1 MSTRISTYSQI
12 YGATLKQP
20 CIAATTGD
28 ILLSGLTTV
37 DGISLSNFDR
47 VLVWQQTSGEE
58 NGIYIVTGETWYR
71 ATDMSASQD
80 MFTGV
85 EVYVNSGNTYGQKT
99 FTLTTSNP
107 ITTDTTPLTFEIT
120 SNVNYVQNYGAGRVL
135 ISDGTVEGIV
145 AQSGLT
151 YDFDTQTLG
160 VSGKVQFD
168 TGTTVTSSVGG
179 LYWDDGDGTLAFG
192 LKGGNVNL
200 QIGQEN
206 VALCWNDDTV
216 PLTDGMVVYVSGS
229 QGNRPKVKRAIAT
242 SDQYSVT
249 VLGMVTEP
257 IAVGEEGFVTTF
269 GMVNN
274 LNTIGLTGGTA
285 LWLSPTVLGGY
296 TEVKPVAPYH
306 TVLVGYVVRVS
317 ATVGSIFI
325 HTSNGW
331 ELEELHNVRISGATE
346 GDLLVYDA
354 ENQLWVNS
362 KIVPGDLIVSGDV
375 ITYGNQYIE
384 SASGSSITT
393 GTTIVETISCVSGSS
408 AHFDYF
414 VKGNS
419 NEIRSGVILAAW
431 NCTSATYTETSTP
444 DLNGSTEGISFSV
457 DVSSN
462 LVRLNAV
469 VTSGTW
475 DVKVGSRIIF

>member
-1 MSTRISTYSQI
+1 MITRISTYSQI
-12 YGATLKQP
+12 KGTTLKQP
-20 CIAATTGD
+20 CLVATTQNET
-28 ILLSGLTTV
+28 LSGLSTI
-37 DGISLSNFDR
+37 DGIALSDYDR
-47 VLVWQQTSGEE
+47 VLVWKQDTGQD
-58 NGIYIVTGETWYR
+58 NGIYVVTGGTWYR
-71 ATDMSASQD
+71 ATDMSTSED
-80 MFTGV
+80 FFTGV
-85 EVYVNSGNTYGQKT
+85 EVYVNSGNTYAQKT
-99 FTLTTSNP
+99 FILGTDNP
-107 ITTDTTPLTFEIT
+107 ISAGTTPINFELT
-120 SNVNYVQNYGAGRVL
+120 SNVNYVENYGVGRVL
-135 ISDGTVEGIV
+135 ISDGSVEGIV

-168 TGTTVTSSVGG
+168 TGTTVTSSVAG
-179 LYWDDGDGTLAFG
+179 LYWDDGNGTLSLG

-200 QIGQEN
+200 QIGEEN
-206 VALCWNDDTV
+206 VSLCYNDDVV

-229 QGNRPKVKRAIAT
+229 QGNRPKIKRAIAS

-249 VLGMVTEP
+249 VLGIVTETIP
-257 IAVGEEGFVTTF
+257 VGEEGFVTTF

-274 LNTIGLTGGTA
+274 LNTLGFTGGTA
-285 LWLSPTVLGGY
+285 LWLSPTVLGGL
-296 TEVKPVAPYH
+296 TEVKPIAPQH

-317 ATVGSIFI
+317 NTVGSIFV

-331 ELEELHNVRISGATE
+331 ELEELHNVRISGVTD
-346 GDLLVYDA
+346 GDLLVYDS
-354 ENQLWVNS
+354 ELGVWVNS
-362 KIVPGDLIVSGDV
+362 KTVPGDLVVSGDV

-384 SASGSSITT
+384 SASGSSLTS
-393 GTTIVETISCVSGSS
+393 GTNIVETISCVSGSS

-414 VKGNS
+414 VRGTS
-419 NEIRSGVILAAW
+419 NQIRSGVILAAW
-431 NCTSATYTETSTP
+431 NCTGATYTETSTP

-462 LVRLNAV
+462 IVRLNAV

>member
-12 YGATLKQP
+12 YGTTLKQP

-47 VLVWQQTSGEE
+47 VLVWQQTLGQE

-80 MFTGV
+80 LFTGV
-85 EVYVNSGNTYGQKT
+85 EVYVNSGNTYAQKT
-99 FTLTTSNP
+99 FTLTTNNP
-107 ITTDTTPLTFEIT
+107 ITAGTTPLTFELT
-120 SNVNYVQNYGAGRVL
+120 SNVNYVENYGVGRVL

-179 LYWDDGDGTLAFG
+179 LYWDDGNGTLAVG

-200 QIGQEN
+200 QIGEEN
-206 VALCWNDDTV
+206 VALCFNDDVVT
-216 PLTDGMVVYVSGS
+216 LTEGMIVYVSGS

-242 SDQYSVT
+242 SDAYSVT
-249 VLGMVTEP
+249 ILGMVTEN
-257 IAVGEEGFVTTF
+257 IGVGAEGFVTTF
-269 GMVNN
+269 GLVNN
-274 LNTIGLTGGTA
+274 LNTIGLSGGTA

-306 TVLVGYVVRVS
+306 TVLVGYVVRIS

-325 HTSNGW
+325 HVSNGW
-331 ELEELHNVRISGATE
+331 ELEELHNVRISGVTN
-346 GDLLVYDA
+346 GDLLMYDA
-354 ENQLWVNS
+354 ANQLWINS
-362 KIVPGDLIVSGDV
+362 KEISGDTIFNGNIKFIGDLL
-375 ITYGNQYIE
+375 IE
-384 SASGSSITT
+384 SASGSSLTT
-393 GTTIVETISCVSGSS
+393 GTHILESIPCTTGSS
-408 AHFDYF
+408 ANFEYF
-414 VKGNS
+414 VKGSS
-419 NEIRSGVILAAW
+419 NQIRSGNVMAAW
-431 NCTSATYTETSTP
+431 NCTGATYTEVSTP
-444 DLNGSTEGISFSV
+444 DLNGSTEDISFTV
-457 DVSSN
+457 DTNSN
-462 LVRLNAV
+462 NIRLNAV
-469 VTSGTW
+469 VTSGSW
-475 DVKVGSRIIF
+475 EVKVGTRIIF